1 MIWWCWCHVNIRIIN
16 DLWLGLIDT
25 ANVSHY
31 CDLFIQSCNYITTQ
45 HPSIWNSLAL
55 AFKEKSFKVHQNERL
70 CSCLRKIFLDLEKKQ
85 LSDEEWRWQLYCQV
99 SSVHSLQ
106 GLGSLIV
113 FPHLIATIITFITFI
128 TICINSQESVMER
141 LGLLTPSSTT
151 PILISRKHLECWEDQ
166 NFIFIS
172 FKI

>member
-1 MIWWCWCHVNIRIIN
+1 MIRTHWYCKCQSL
-16 DLWLGLIDT
+16 LWP
-25 ANVSHY
+25 V
-31 CDLFIQSCNYITTQ
+31 
-45 HPSIWNSLAL
+45 HPIMQRHSILQYEIHWHLHLKKN
-55 AFKEKSFKVHQNERL
+55 H
-70 CSCLRKIFLDLEKKQ
+70 LRFTKMRGFVVTWVIWEKKN
-85 LSDEEWRWQLYCQV
+85 LSWSGEETVVSDEEWRWQLYCQV

-166 NFIFIS
+166 NLIFIS